1 MEPSTPPSEPAP
13 ILVSAPTPVNQQP
26 WPRLIYLFLAGAG
39 YGLLMRAVFM
49 LPLYKHSSAGS
60 ASGAMLASFLFLV
73 PLVIGLLTVYRLAPA
88 QRTWGRALILPWV
101 PTLLF
106 VAGTAVLLIEGSI
119 CIVMAL
125 PIFLAT
131 ASFGGL
137 VMWAVMKFSA
147 PPKSAMSAFLALPL
161 LAGLYERDIPLRDVR
176 QNSDASVH
184 ISAPPHAIWQLINKA
199 QDIAPAEMADGW
211 AYRIGVP
218 HPLEAVTVDTA
229 AGRVRKLRWEQGVH
243 FDEPILDWD
252 ENHYIRWRYEF
263 AADSIPAGALDEH
276 VAVGGRYFDLID
288 TSYTLDPEG
297 DGTRL
302 SIHVTYRVSTGF
314 NWYAARLA
322 RWLVDDSAHTILA
335 FYKHRCEGGPSLAA
349 MRQPG

>member
-1 MEPSTPPSEPAP
+1 MQPSTPPSEPAP
-13 ILVSAPTPVNQQP
+13 IVVTAPTQANPQP
-26 WPRLIYLFLAGAG
+26 WPQLIYLFLAGAA

-49 LPLYKHSSAGS
+49 LPLFKHSAAGS
-60 ASGAMLASFLFLV
+60 ASGAMLGSFLFLV
-73 PLVIGLLTVYRLAPA
+73 PLLIGMLTVYRLPPV
-88 QRTWGRALILPWV
+88 QRSWGKALLLPWI

-106 VAGTAVLLIEGSI
+106 VAGTALLLIEGSI
-119 CIVMAL
+119 CIIMAL

-131 ASFGGL
+131 ASLGGF
-137 VMWAVMKFSA
+137 VMWLVMKFA
-147 PPKSAMSAFLALPL
+147 VPPKSVMSTFLVLPA
-161 LAGLYERDIPLRDVR
+161 LAGLYERDLPLRDVR
-176 QNSDASVH
+176 ETSDASVH
-184 ISAPPHAIWQLINKA
+184 IAASPKAIWQLINRA
-199 QDIAPAEMADGW
+199 ERIVPGEMADGW

-263 AADSIPAGALDEH
+263 AADSIPPGALDEH

-314 NWYAARLA
+314 NWYATRLA
-322 RWLVDDSAHTILA
+322 RWLVDDSARTILA
-335 FYKHRCEGGPSLAA
+335 FYQRRCEGQALAA
-349 MRQPG
+349 VAPAQ

>member
-1 MEPSTPPSEPAP
+1 MNP
-13 ILVSAPTPVNQQP
+13 QP
-26 WPRLIYLFLAGAG
+26 WPQLIYLFLAGAG

-49 LPLYKHSSAGS
+49 LPLFKHSSAGS
-60 ASGAMLASFLFLV
+60 ASGAMLGSFLFLV
-73 PLVIGLLTVYRLAPA
+73 PLLIGMLTVYRLVPA
-88 QRTWGRALILPWV
+88 QRTWGKALLLPWI

-106 VAGTAVLLIEGSI
+106 IAGTALLLIEGSI
-119 CIVMAL
+119 CIIMAL

-131 ASFGGL
+131 ASLGGF
-137 VMWAVMKFSA
+137 VMWLVMKFA
-147 PPKSAMSAFLALPL
+147 VPPKSVMNTFLVLPA
-161 LAGLYERDIPLRDVR
+161 LAGLYERDLPLRDVR
-176 QNSDASVH
+176 ETSDASVH
-184 ISAPPHAIWQLINKA
+184 IAAPPQAIWQLINRA
-199 QDIAPAEMADGW
+199 ERIVPAEMENGW

-263 AADSIPAGALDEH
+263 AADSIPSGALDEH

-288 TSYTLDPEG
+288 TSYKLDPEG

-314 NWYAARLA
+314 NWYAAHLA
-322 RWLVDDSAHTILA
+322 RWLVDDSARTILA
-335 FYKHRCEGGPSLAA
+335 FYQRRCESQARAA
-349 MRQPG
+349 VVTTQ

>member
-1 MEPSTPPSEPAP
+1 MEPSTPPEPAP
-13 ILVSAPTPVNQQP
+13 IVVTAPTPVNPQP
-26 WPRLIYLFLAGAG
+26 WPQLIYLFAAGAA
-39 YGLLMRAVFM
+39 YGLLMRGAFALKFFNAPAV
-49 LPLYKHSSAGS
+49 GN

-73 PLVIGLLTVYRLAPA
+73 PLVIGILTVYRLAPA
-88 QRTWGRALILPWV
+88 QRTWGKALLLPWI

-106 VAGTAVLLIEGSI
+106 IAGTALLLIEGSI
-119 CIVMAL
+119 CIIMAL

-131 ASFGGL
+131 ASFGGF
-137 VMWAVMKFSA
+137 VMWLVMKFA
-147 PPKSAMSAFLALPL
+147 VPPKSVMSTFLVLPV
-161 LAGLYERDIPLRDVR
+161 LAGLYERDLPLRDVR
-176 QNSDASVH
+176 ETSDASVH
-184 ISAPPHAIWQLINKA
+184 ISAPPQAIWQLINRA
-199 QDIAPAEMADGW
+199 ERIVPAEMENGW

-218 HPLEAVTVDTA
+218 HPIEAVTVDTA

-263 AADSIPAGALDEH
+263 AADSIPSGALDEH

-288 TSYTLDPEG
+288 TSYKLDPEG

-322 RWLVDDSAHTILA
+322 RWLVDDSARTILA
-335 FYKHRCEGGPSLAA
+335 FYQRRCEGQARAA
-349 MRQPG
+349 VASTQ

>member
-1 MEPSTPPSEPAP
+1 MQPSTPPSEPAP
-13 ILVSAPTPVNQQP
+13 SVVPAPAPNPQP
-26 WPRLIYLFLAGAG
+26 WPRLIHLFLAGAA

-49 LPLYKHSSAGS
+49 LPLFKHSNAGS
-60 ASGAMLASFLFLV
+60 ASGAMLGSFLFLV
-73 PLVIGLLTVYRLAPA
+73 PLLIGMLTVYRLAPA
-88 QRTWGRALILPWV
+88 QRTWGKALLLPWI

-106 VAGTAVLLIEGSI
+106 VAGTALLLIEGSI

-131 ASFGGL
+131 ASLGGL
-137 VMWAVMKFSA
+137 VMWLVMKFA
-147 PPKSAMSAFLALPL
+147 VPPKSVVSSFLVLPA
-161 LAGLYERDIPLRDVR
+161 LAGLFERDLPLRDVR
-176 QNSDASVH
+176 ETSDASVH
-184 ISAPPHAIWQLINKA
+184 IAAPPQAIWRLINRA
-199 QDIAPAEMADGW
+199 ERIAPAEMAAGW

-229 AGRVRKLRWEQGVH
+229 GGRVRKLRWEQGVH

-252 ENHYIRWRYEF
+252 ENRYIRWRYVF
-263 AADSIPAGALDEH
+263 AADSIPPGALDEH

-314 NWYAARLA
+314 NWYAARVA
-322 RWLVDDSAHTILA
+322 RWLVDDSARTILA
-335 FYKHRCEGGPSLAA
+335 FYQRRCEGPARVA
-349 MRQPG
+349 VATAQ